1 MTWGGRGL
9 KSLLVLATMAAVTL
23 PAPPAH
29 ALFHFMKVTEIFGGT
44 AAQPTAQFIELQ
56 MFAANQRFLATHE
69 VVVFDS
75 AGIEAGSFTF
85 TAPVSNGDNQAY
97 VLVAT
102 PEAEEVFG
110 VTADLEMTASI
121 TASGGKACF
130 RGNDGTLIDCASWG
144 SYSGDHEGSG
154 TPFNSP
160 IGLVADQSMERRTAG
175 GDDENA
181 LDEKDDTDDSAE
193 DFRFAAPSPTNN
205 AGNAPPEQEGEKHR
219 RSISLRLSNGGEAS
233 GRVKVKDNFDRCRAR
248 VPVKIQR
255 KANYGWKTI
264 KSTRTDG
271 NGRYQAGVGARP
283 GRYRAKAKPV
293 SRAGGHDCLVAVS
306 PVRRA

>member
-9 KSLLVLATMAAVTL
+9 KLLIALSTLAAVML

-29 ALFHFMKVTEIFGGT
+29 ALFHLMKVTEVFGGT
-44 AAQPTAQFIELQ
+44 AAQPAAQFIELQ
-56 MFAANQRFLATHE
+56 MFADNQRFLATHE

-75 AGIEAGSFTF
+75 AGIESGSFTF
-85 TAPVSNGDNQAY
+85 TAPVGNGANQSH

-121 TASGGKACF
+121 TANGGKACF
-130 RGNDGTLIDCASWG
+130 RGSDGTLIDCASWG
-144 SYSGDHEGSG
+144 GYSGDHEGSG
-154 TPFNSP
+154 TPFNAP
-160 IGLVADQSMERRTAG
+160 LGLVADQSMERRIAG
-175 GDDENA
+175 GENENA
-181 LDEKDDTDDSAE
+181 LDAEDDTDDSAE
-193 DFRFAAPSPTNN
+193 DFRLAGPSPTNN
-205 AGNAPPEQEGEKHR
+205 AGNAPPEQKGEKHR
-219 RSISLRLSNGGEAS
+219 RSISLSVSNSGAAS
-233 GRVKVKDNFDRCRAR
+233 GRVKVKDNFDRCRER

-264 KSTRTDG
+264 ESDRTNG
-271 NGRYQAGVGARP
+271 AGRYSAEIGNRS

-293 SRAGGHDCLVAVS
+293 SPGQGHKCLAAVS
-306 PVRRA
+306 AVRRV